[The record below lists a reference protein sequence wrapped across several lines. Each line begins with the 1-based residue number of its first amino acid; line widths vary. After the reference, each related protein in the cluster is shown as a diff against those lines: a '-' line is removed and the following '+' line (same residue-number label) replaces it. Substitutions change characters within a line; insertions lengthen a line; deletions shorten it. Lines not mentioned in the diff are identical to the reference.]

1 MRRCR
6 VYVERYGWTV
16 WAYFAKST
24 YYADEIM
31 ENLMRIGVRGEDAH
45 TAYLNMTNKAVDTG
59 LTYSNYAMRESVM
72 VVGMASDAME
82 FLNSFVHELG
92 HLTSQICEALGID
105 HMGEE
110 KQYLAGGMAMR
121 MYGAVK
127 DMLCGYYHCVTD
139 DFCVWG
145 SG

>member
-1 MRRCR
+1 M
-6 VYVERYGWTV
+6 
-16 WAYFAKST
+16 
-24 YYADEIM
+24 D
-31 ENLMRIGVRGEDAH
+31 NLRRIGVRGEDARI
-45 TAYLNMTNKAVDTG
+45 AYQSMMNKAVDTG

-72 VVGMASDAME
+72 VVGMTSDARE

-92 HLTSQICEALGID
+92 HLVAQMAEALGID

-110 KQYLAGGMAMR
+110 KQYLAGGLALR
-121 MYGAVK
+121 MYYAVK
-127 DMLCGYYHCVTD
+127 DMLCGNYHCVTD